1 MEKPGPQRNKTYRDV
16 KSAILGRITEGK
28 WPPGALIP
36 GEVELAQAFGC
47 SRATV
52 NRAMRELSDEG
63 LLDRRRRAGTRVRA
77 APLRRARFEIPVVR
91 TEIEAAGAVYR
102 CALVSREA
110 VAPPDW
116 LRARLNLGPGGLVVH
131 LLCMHY
137 ADGVPYQL
145 EDRWI
150 NAAGLP
156 QALTADFAV
165 TGPTEWLIATVPY
178 SEVEI
183 SFLAAAADETIGAHL
198 EFAPGEPVFC
208 VERTTWWQGQAITH
222 VRLYFRRGHRMTT
235 RY

>member
-1 MEKPGPQRNKTYRDV
+1 MLRSRQRV
-16 KSAILGRITEGK
+16 
-28 WPPGALIP
+28 
-36 GEVELAQAFGC
+36 AQKHGDRHRPHAA
-47 SRATV
+47 R
-52 NRAMRELSDEG
+52 NRG
-63 LLDRRRRAGTRVRA
+63 HQTR
-77 APLRRARFEIPVVR
+77 
-91 TEIEAAGAVYR
+91 
-102 CALVSREA
+102 
-110 VAPPDW
+110 
-116 LRARLNLGPGGLVVH
+116 H
-131 LLCMHY
+131 
-137 ADGVPYQL
+137 L

-150 NAAGLP
+150 NAAALP